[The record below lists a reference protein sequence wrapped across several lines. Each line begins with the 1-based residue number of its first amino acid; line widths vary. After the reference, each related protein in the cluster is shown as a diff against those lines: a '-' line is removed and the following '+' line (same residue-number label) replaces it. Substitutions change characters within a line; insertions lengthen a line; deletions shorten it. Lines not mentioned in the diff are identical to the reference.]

1 MIRIQ
6 IALIRLALLVLTIA
20 CWELISYS
28 GLFYKEV
35 FPSITTILSE
45 LTILLQTSEF
55 YGHTWVTLFEV
66 GAGLFFAISLG
77 GMTGIIIGSSHVLH
91 RGIDPILVALAT
103 TPKIIFFPIIMLLVG
118 IGVESKIAMGALS
131 AYFPICLSTAAGI
144 RSVPQVFIDSAKS
157 FAVSRLQLIRFIYF
171 PAVLPE
177 LLTGVRL
184 GLGVCII
191 GVLLGE
197 IKISNQGLGFMAIEY
212 YNMFNVPALYASL
225 IVIFGMAVVINL
237 AIDFI
242 LSKAVINR

>member
-91 RGIDPILVALAT
+91 RGLDPILVALAT

-157 FAVSRLQLIRFIYF
+157 FGVSRLQLIRFIYF

-177 LLTGVRL
+177 LLTGVSL

>member
-1 MIRIQ
+1 VIRIQ

-77 GMTGIIIGSSHVLH
+77 GVTGIIIGSSHVLH
-91 RGIDPILVALAT
+91 RGLDPILVALAT

-157 FAVSRLQLIRFIYF
+157 FGVSRLQLIRFIYF

-184 GLGVCII
+184 GLGVCMI

>member
-6 IALIRLALLVLTIA
+6 IALIRLALLVFTIA

-91 RGIDPILVALAT
+91 RGLDPILVALAT

>member
-77 GMTGIIIGSSHVLH
+77 GVTGIIIGSSHVLH
-91 RGIDPILVALAT
+91 RGLDPILVALAT

-157 FAVSRLQLIRFIYF
+157 FGVSRLQLIRFIYF

>member
-1 MIRIQ
+1 VIRIQ

>member
-1 MIRIQ
+1 VIRIQ

-91 RGIDPILVALAT
+91 RGLDPILVALAT